1 MLERCNVAT
10 CGRNAESSFQKD
22 LTIDPESL
30 MRTPRVVLK
39 RLDLTAYGAEAKRA
53 SKQDGTPDDESFLR
67 MPRLALKRLDLT
79 AYGAEAK
86 RTSQQDGTPDDES
99 LQRTPVVLLER
110 LDLSAY
116 SAKQDAAPGSDGV
129 GHYCK
134 SCKQHLN
141 ELNTVQ
147 LPGDLVNEK
156 ELLARPEFLAV
167 GGEQPV
173 CRMTGFC
180 IFDKHQHAVPLDS
193 KMIEKCHHVFVVGR
207 AKPVGDNSM
216 DTEGVMC
223 LAGPLHSWW
232 LTGFGKG
239 EQPLIGLS
247 SDHADYYLGEE
258 SPSYTSLIRPLR
270 RKMCITKVVVE
281 AVANNPSC
289 SYEEL
294 VSIVQGAS
302 VWGEGGFTEEELRH
316 EARFVLSQVCSYD
329 SARDHRDEETVLS
342 APCLQSLVNLRR
354 MAIIHMNQSEDLH
367 GYRKPKDS
375 LATSTPVVHRV
386 LSRAF
391 QDQMASSS
399 SVKTVKQDDRM
410 ATCNSCLA
418 WKQVGVEVPEKSC
431 GRVGNATT
439 FQRHLSCGAY
449 VFAKRSPH
457 CCPRVGQVI
466 SLFERKG
473 RKMAHLQWFCYSSET
488 VLEDV
493 ADPYEIFMDNSC
505 GDVALNDIYG
515 RCPASQKLFFE
526 EWFEEGGNPDLSVG
540 TKKGYYFSK
549 LYRSDTGRFE
559 DVPTTLREDGTSR
572 YVCYTCCHNVKR
584 EPKNECCLKDEIL
597 TDKNGNVSY
606 YSMRWNMKRYCVGDC
621 VFLSPGTFDFDLP
634 PKDQPQQDA
643 RDNSK
648 KRVRPFQIGCI
659 DSIVAYKNAHRVFL
673 RVRKFYRPEDT
684 DLCKILSYESD
695 LNLLYY
701 SEEVASVDIKAI
713 QGKAPVVFKESPQS
727 TPAGMWCIGDTFVFS
742 QMYCAEKRTLCAVP
756 AEAREI
762 GSKLEKRQK
771 RGGSERRLRTL
782 EAFAGC
788 GGISCGLEAVGVSD
802 TLWAVESLEVAARA
816 FSLNFPKAT
825 VFVQDCNS
833 FLKEVLEGQETNAKG
848 QRFPK
853 KGEVDFLCGGPPCQ
867 GYSLLN
873 RHRGNWNSRLK
884 NSLVS
889 TLLSLCDYYRPR
901 FFLMENVKSFISEE
915 KGLVM
920 QLTLQSLL
928 RLGYQCCFGV
938 LQAGS
943 YGLPQDRKRF
953 VILAAAPG
961 ELLPRFPEPKTSFPS
976 NNFVTVKGKKFGP
989 TTTWCT
995 SAPLRTITLRDAISD
1010 LASLEPSDSA
1020 SSFSEPMSCY
1030 QRMLKGNSRGPIR
1043 DHVPKLLTPLMQARV
1058 DHIPKVPRAN
1068 WRSLPNIKLLLRNG
1082 KYTRK
1087 LVYHSFGRGI
1097 SGVCPCAAGKACRR
1111 QAMLQHRTLIPWRLV
1126 HSEQRQNASHHADI
1140 EQAYSRPHWD
1150 DWKSTLVTVVS
1161 AEKKA
1166 DIHPSQNRVLTP
1178 RECAR
1183 LQGFPDAFA
1192 LFGSTLDRYKQV
1204 GNAVP
1209 PPLAAAI
1216 GQKILESIT

>member
-1 MLERCNVAT
+1 
-10 CGRNAESSFQKD
+10 K
-22 LTIDPESL
+22 
-30 MRTPRVVLK
+30 
-39 RLDLTAYGAEAKRA
+39 
-53 SKQDGTPDDESFLR
+53 
-67 MPRLALKRLDLT
+67 
-79 AYGAEAK
+79 
-86 RTSQQDGTPDDES
+86 
-99 LQRTPVVLLER
+99 
-110 LDLSAY
+110 
-116 SAKQDAAPGSDGV
+116 
-129 GHYCK
+129 
-134 SCKQHLN
+134 
-141 ELNTVQ
+141 
-147 LPGDLVNEK
+147 
-156 ELLARPEFLAV
+156 
-167 GGEQPV
+167 
-173 CRMTGFC
+173 
-180 IFDKHQHAVPLDS
+180 
-193 KMIEKCHHVFVVGR
+193 
-207 AKPVGDNSM
+207 
-216 DTEGVMC
+216 
-223 LAGPLHSWW
+223 
-232 LTGFGKG
+232 
-239 EQPLIGLS
+239 
-247 SDHADYYLGEE
+247 
-258 SPSYTSLIRPLR
+258 
-270 RKMCITKVVVE
+270 
-281 AVANNPSC
+281 
-289 SYEEL
+289 
-294 VSIVQGAS
+294 GAS
-302 VWGEGGFTEEELRH
+302 VWGEGGFTEEELRQ
-316 EARFVLSQVCSYD
+316 EAGFVLSQVCSYD
-329 SARDHRDEETVLS
+329 SARDHGDEETVLS

-354 MAIIHMNQSEDLH
+354 MAIIHMNRSEDLH
-367 GYRKPKDS
+367 GYRKPKDT

-391 QDQMASSS
+391 QDQMASLSS
-399 SVKTVKQDDRM
+399 AKMVKRDDRM

-418 WKQVGVEVPEKSC
+418 WKQVGVEVPKKDC
-431 GRVGNATT
+431 VRVGNATT
-439 FQRHLSCGAY
+439 FQSRLSCGAY

-466 SLFERKG
+466 SLFERSG

-488 VLEDV
+488 VLEDI
-493 ADPYEIFMDNSC
+493 ADPCEIFMDNSC

-526 EWFEEGGNPDLSVG
+526 EWFEEGGNADLSVG

-559 DVPTTLREDGTSR
+559 DVPMTLREDGTLR

-584 EPKNECCLKDEIL
+584 EPANECCLRDEIL

-648 KRVRPFQIGCI
+648 KHARPFQIGCI
-659 DSIVAYKNAHRVFL
+659 DSIVAYKNAHCVSL

-713 QGKAPVVFKESPQS
+713 QGKAPVVFEESPQS
-727 TPAGMWCIGDTFVFS
+727 TPAGMWSIGDTFAFS
-742 QMYCAEKRTLCAVP
+742 QMYCAEKRTFCAVP
-756 AEAREI
+756 AEARNI
-762 GSKLEKRQK
+762 GSKLKVHHR
-771 RGGSERRLRTL
+771 RVFRSEPRLRTL

-802 TLWAVESLEVAARA
+802 TLWAIESLEVAARA

-848 QRFPK
+848 QKFPK

-943 YGLPQDRKRF
+943 YGLPQDRKRL

-989 TTTWCT
+989 ITTWCT
-995 SAPLRTITLRDAISD
+995 SAPLRSITLRDAISD

-1087 LVYHSFGRGI
+1087 L
-1097 SGVCPCAAGKACRR
+1097 
-1111 QAMLQHRTLIPWRLV
+1111 
-1126 HSEQRQNASHHADI
+1126 
-1140 EQAYSRPHWD
+1140 
-1150 DWKSTLVTVVS
+1150 
-1161 AEKKA
+1161 
-1166 DIHPSQNRVLTP
+1166 
-1178 RECAR
+1178 
-1183 LQGFPDAFA
+1183 
-1192 LFGSTLDRYKQV
+1192 
-1204 GNAVP
+1204 
-1209 PPLAAAI
+1209 
-1216 GQKILESIT
+1216 